1 MPILEFCFCFLQ
13 DFDNDPKLLHLTT
26 DFLEELIHNNTLL
39 PAETKAASQLLQM
52 ISKQDQD
59 KQTVDLDLLLA
70 TPLVTRFYIKREI
83 LYQLI
88 KKFPSVFHFMFV
100 FS

>member
-1 MPILEFCFCFLQ
+1 MVFFSSLQ
-13 DFDNDPKLLHLTT
+13 DFDNDPKLLKLTT

-52 ISKQDQD
+52 ISKQGQE

-70 TPLVTRFYIKREI
+70 TPLVKYFI
-83 LYQLI
+83 
-88 KKFPSVFHFMFV
+88 
-100 FS
+100 